1 MLRAFVLPIVLLA
14 AACSPPASEP
24 AARSD
29 MDGMNMSDP
38 AAPAAVSGPISGTG
52 VVTQV
57 DAAAGTITFNHEA
70 MPAISWP
77 AMTMQ
82 FQAEDPAILQRV
94 AVGDR
99 VNFELKSAS
108 ETSIV
113 TMVQKQ

>member
-1 MLRAFVLPIVLLA
+1 MLRAIIIPIALLA

-24 AARSD
+24 AAKSD
-29 MDGMNMSDP
+29 MDGMNMNEP
-38 AAPAAVSGPISGTG
+38 AAAAAGPVSGTG

-70 MPAISWP
+70 MAAINWP

-82 FQAEDPAILQRV
+82 FTAEDPSILQGI

-108 ETSIV
+108 ETGIV